1 MVYIRKAAVM
11 KTLPKNEKLCL
22 TYKIENKNQFV
33 ITFNAI
39 KQIYTI
45 YKVLNDGY
53 EKLGTGNNPL
63 KLEEKFIHKG
73 ELKNGYELA
82 RKGN

>member
-1 MVYIRKAAVM
+1 MVYIRKAAVKV

-22 TYKIENKNQFV
+22 TYKIENENQFV
-33 ITFNAI
+33 ITFSMI

-63 KLEEKFIHKG
+63 KLEEKFINKG
-73 ELKNGYELA
+73 D
-82 RKGN
+82 